1 MCSCIIG
8 MIALDTIDAIF
19 ERDGEYF
26 IPSEN
31 ASSPWGPTLL
41 HGAATS
47 GLIGY
52 AVEQAADTEKMQ
64 LARLTID
71 LFRPVPRERLNMKTR
86 VLRQGRKIQVLEISL
101 LCSGVEVCRASAV
114 LLIKS
119 PLDVPAHGIPS
130 VKKPEGPE
138 GIVARSIRSAGPEEM
153 AKLPPGF
160 HNVME
165 IRSADNTFG
174 EGKGTVWIRIPS
186 QIIAGV
192 DNTPLMTIAA
202 ISDLGNG
209 MSQLRIDD
217 DTGIINADISMH
229 LYRMP
234 KGEWICLDA
243 QTKVEVTG
251 VGIVETR
258 LFDQYGIIGMVNQA
272 CLASPVYKG

>member
-1 MCSCIIG
+1 MCALYG
-8 MIALDTIDAIF
+8 FTALDMIDAIF
-19 ERDGEYF
+19 ERDGDYF

-52 AVEQAADTEKMQ
+52 AVEQAADTDKMQ

-71 LFRPVPRERLNMKTR
+71 MFRPVPRDRLNMTTR
-86 VLRQGRKIQVLEISL
+86 TLRQGRKIHVIEISL
-101 LCSGVEVCRASAV
+101 LCSDVEVCRATAV
-114 LLIKS
+114 LLVKS
-119 PLDVPAHGIPS
+119 PLDVPAHGIPT
-130 VKKPEGPE
+130 VKKPEGPD
-138 GIVARSIRSAGPEEM
+138 GIIARSIRSAGMEEM
-153 AKLPPGF
+153 EKLPPGF

-165 IRSADNTFG
+165 IRSADNSFG
-174 EGKGTVWIRIPS
+174 EGIGTVWIRIPS
-186 QIIAGV
+186 RIVAGV

-209 MSQLRIDD
+209 MSQLRIDE

-234 KGEWICLDA
+234 RGDWICVDA
-243 QTKVEVTG
+243 QTKVETTG
-251 VGIVETR
+251 VGIVETQ
-258 LFDQYGIIGMVNQA
+258 LFNQFGIIGMVNQA
-272 CLASPVYKG
+272 CLASPIYKG